1 MNNNKIKDE
10 LRKKYF
16 TAGLVIKKEEQQN
29 IDIYNA
35 LKEAREQGAHEFSPS
50 NSRNVSG
57 KVKPRVI
64 EVNANYN
71 IIKLSESLKNNG
83 YDENFKT
90 ELYRKKEWE
99 KRDKQFNLV
108 DKEENFTNA
117 YRNSRL
123 PTNSYIHFA
132 EVENGKIETTGHVG
146 GLFKEIDIKDKT
158 PEEIRSESRKYVGKK
173 NGRGNKNARTKGS
186 MEFHQRRQNVVDEV
200 FNEAENNI
208 KLQESSPKKSHIEV
222 LKFVINNTVGYRDN
236 FEDNKEKFKGIT
248 TNGLNL
254 EDDVSREYALKHYQ
268 ASRDMLKLV
277 VLKDSNRFNNYD
289 SENESA
295 QDELDKESAINLLNK
310 KLERTNL

>member
-173 NGRGNKNARTKGS
+173 MVVEIKMPEQKEVWNFTKEDKMLSMKYLTKQKIILNCRNLVQKNL
-186 MEFHQRRQNVVDEV
+186 
-200 FNEAENNI
+200 I
-208 KLQESSPKKSHIEV
+208 
-222 LKFVINNTVGYRDN
+222 
-236 FEDNKEKFKGIT
+236 
-248 TNGLNL
+248 
-254 EDDVSREYALKHYQ
+254 
-268 ASRDMLKLV
+268 
-277 VLKDSNRFNNYD
+277 
-289 SENESA
+289 
-295 QDELDKESAINLLNK
+295 
-310 KLERTNL
+310 